1 MNGLSE
7 EFIIDKTLGRD
18 IKFTLDN
25 LPGSG
30 RITKIQILNSIGHV
44 LYEFSGVIG
53 STLSIYLEQLEVSTF
68 VITKLPSILFDS
80 IFFIFSQ
87 ETINITLIQVEQFN
101 MFW

>member
-7 EFIIDKTLGRD
+7 EFVIDKTLGRD

-30 RITKIQILNSIGHV
+30 IITKIQLLNSIGYV
-44 LYEFSGVIG
+44 VYEISGTIG
-53 STLSIYLEQLEVSTF
+53 ATLSIYLEQLEVSTF
-68 VITKLPSILFDS
+68 VITELPSILFDS

-87 ETINITLIQVEQFN
+87 ETINITLQQVELLII
-101 MFW
+101 FW